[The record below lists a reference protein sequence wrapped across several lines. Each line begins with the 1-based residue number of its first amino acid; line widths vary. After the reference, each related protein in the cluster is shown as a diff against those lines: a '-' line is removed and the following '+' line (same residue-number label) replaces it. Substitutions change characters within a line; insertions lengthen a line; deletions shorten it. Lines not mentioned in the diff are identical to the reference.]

1 MTSSVIFSCCT
12 LYCMS
17 QIYGMESPL
26 DTAQSQTV
34 WGSHMSTIKWGS
46 LMLT

>member
-1 MTSSVIFSCCT
+1 
-12 LYCMS
+12 MS

-34 WGSHMSTIKWGS
+34 WGS